1 MSETQALLSSDDDVT
16 IYNDVSTN
24 NDVSND
30 KIDSDVNTKYG
41 ESENQ
46 EKQFI
51 SKKFQIKTTII
62 KPNEMSIIFKG

>member
-16 IYNDVSTN
+16 IVN
-24 NDVSND
+24 NKSND
-30 KIDSDVNTKYG
+30 KIDSEVNTKF
-41 ESENQ
+41 EKSENQ

-51 SKKFQIKTTII
+51 SKKFQNKTTII